1 MGEIRPEVIV
11 QDKEVNENDNVAI
24 QGAEFI
30 IGRNSEGNV
39 NNRNVLVRKK
49 YRRKNGF
56 NDRVG
61 SSGSNERPKKRA
73 REDNDLFGIDRLI
86 GIVNS
91 LPSQSTGE
99 DKEASVSTG
108 FCTPDLNKSVGA
120 GGGSGDVSRN
130 MEGRDP
136 GQEVDSNEILD
147 EVYETVTL
155 AKALGAENIE
165 QFIPK
170 VQKVISNEGFQVMD
184 Q

>member
-1 MGEIRPEVIV
+1 MGEIRPDVIV
-11 QDKEVNENDNVAI
+11 QDKEVNENDNVSI

-49 YRRKNGF
+49 YGRKNGVI
-56 NDRVG
+56 NRVG

-73 REDNDLFGIDRLI
+73 SEDNDPFGIDRLI

-108 FCTPDLNKSVGA
+108 SVLLILINRGMLVGIWK
-120 GGGSGDVSRN
+120 GG
-130 MEGRDP
+130 
-136 GQEVDSNEILD
+136 
-147 EVYETVTL
+147 TL
-155 AKALGAENIE
+155 VRRWFLMRFLMKCMRL
-165 QFIPK
+165 
-170 VQKVISNEGFQVMD
+170 
-184 Q
+184 